1 MEYKCNVVKILF
13 KMKNYLKALLEYEET
28 NNSFDLLYNFIAFRK
43 SDLINAYCKG
53 EINLPS
59 FILLKKLKEKYGILA
74 KNDKELSSLFESA
87 IKCSKIFYARIL
99 KIIVI
104 KDNKFENLFIRQI
117 QPIGQQ
123 LINLL
128 INIKF
133 RIRLVRLKQAS
144 PKPQGWLRILE
155 KIAILT
161 KPLRTMFSSV
171 LYKLSLFQ
179 AANHKYIPFIYITSL
194 LFMTPVLLIVEHYF
208 INDLSIETSYI
219 NVIFC
224 ISVLISAI
232 LAYPMK
238 RFGKIDIYGRDV
250 VAYKYRVFFNNM
262 LNKKMY
268 QVFALEHSNI
278 SRQQISQ
285 GIDSP

>member
-1 MEYKCNVVKILF
+1 
-13 KMKNYLKALLEYEET
+13 MKNYLKALLEYEET
-28 NNSFDLLYNFIAFRK
+28 NNSLDLLYNFFAFKK
-43 SDLINAYCKG
+43 SDLINSYCEG

-59 FILLKKLKEKYGILA
+59 FILLKRLKEKYSVLT
-74 KNDKELSSLFESA
+74 KNDKELDYLFESA
-87 IKCSKIFYARIL
+87 IKCSKIFYVRTL

-104 KDNKFENLFIRQI
+104 KDIKFENLFIQQI

-144 PKPQGWLRILE
+144 QKPRGMLRILE
-155 KIAILT
+155 KIAIII
-161 KPLRTMFSSV
+161 KPLRTMFSSI

-179 AANHKYIPFIYITSL
+179 AANHKYIPFIYITTL
-194 LFMTPVLLIVEHYF
+194 LFMTPILLLVEHYF
-208 INDLSIETSYI
+208 INDLSLETSYL

-224 ISVLISAI
+224 LSVLISAI

-238 RFGKIDIYGRDV
+238 RFGKMDIYGRDI
-250 VAYKYRVFFNNM
+250 VAYKYRVFFNNT

-285 GIDSP
+285 SIDSQ